1 MKLSLVLV
9 LLVTMLTAGAQI
21 EQTTRSRIELEEPGV
36 VYRDRLT
43 VKTGEQWLGL
53 SVTEAGSQ
61 LNTYRLTV
69 KQLDPEFEG
78 NGGMEISTDSPLQPI
93 FLLKGAS
100 MLFPGPVVTAFDG
113 SNVESSKPL
122 EGGSPVE
129 LYLGGS
135 VYSLEVS
142 GSGDDSECS
151 SGGLPH
157 NARLVLKSG
166 DRAQTV
172 YSLGWHCG
180 DESLWR
186 LIWAGDLDGD
196 GKLDLY
202 LDFGEMYFYEKRLLL
217 SSQAAKGQ
225 LVKDVARLQGSCG
238 C

>member
-1 MKLSLVLV
+1 M
-9 LLVTMLTAGAQI
+9 
-21 EQTTRSRIELEEPGV
+21 
-36 VYRDRLT
+36 
-43 VKTGEQWLGL
+43 
-53 SVTEAGSQ
+53 
-61 LNTYRLTV
+61 
-69 KQLDPEFEG
+69 
-78 NGGMEISTDSPLQPI
+78 
-93 FLLKGAS
+93 
-100 MLFPGPVVTAFDG
+100 FDG
-113 SNVESSKPL
+113 SKVEAPTPLTASSPIQ
-122 EGGSPVE
+122 
-129 LYLGGS
+129 LYLGRS

-151 SGGLPH
+151 TVGLPH

-166 DRAQTV
+166 DKAQTI

-180 DESLWR
+180 DDSLWQ

-225 LVKDVARLQGSCG
+225 LVKDVAQLRGSCG